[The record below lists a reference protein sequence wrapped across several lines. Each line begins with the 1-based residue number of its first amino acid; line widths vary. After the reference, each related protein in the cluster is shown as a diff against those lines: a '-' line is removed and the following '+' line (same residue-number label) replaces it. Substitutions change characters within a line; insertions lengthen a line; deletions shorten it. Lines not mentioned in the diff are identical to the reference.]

1 MLEELPTE
9 PTLRRRPPV
18 VYAVEVREPEAPIN
32 MVGLHRIRQP
42 LETKNPLVKLGLF
55 WNYGVGLWNIG
66 VIGCACAY
74 PGVYPAVDFDSRFL
88 QCGRQAPEGL
98 CHRINRIRIGNA

>member
-18 VYAVEVREPEAPIN
+18 VYAVEVRKPEAPIN
-32 MVGLHRIRQP
+32 MVGLHRVRHP
-42 LETKNPLVKLGLF
+42 LETKNPLVQLGYV

-66 VIGCACAY
+66 LTGCAYAHA
-74 PGVYPAVDFDSRFL
+74 GVYPAVDLDSRFL
-88 QCGRQAPEGL
+88 HCGDRFHTAFVNG
-98 CHRINRIRIGNA
+98 